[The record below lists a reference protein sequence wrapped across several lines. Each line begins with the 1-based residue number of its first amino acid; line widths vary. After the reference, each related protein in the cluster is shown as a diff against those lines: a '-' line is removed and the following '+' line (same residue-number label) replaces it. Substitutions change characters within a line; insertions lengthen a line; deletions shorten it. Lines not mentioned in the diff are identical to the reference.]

1 MIHRRDEFR
10 GAQATIDKVHQLAKD
25 GKINLFTQYQMASV
39 KGDKNLESIDI
50 KHDNNE
56 IKNLKT
62 DYVLGFFG
70 LIMQLG
76 PIANWGLNIDKKTIE
91 VDTEK
96 FETNQKGIYAV
107 GDICNYPGKLK
118 LILSGFHE
126 GALAARACF
135 KLARPNEKYRFE
147 FTTSSKTIKERLGVK
162 KVIELYSANTPNGKK
177 ISIMLEEIG
186 YEYKVINIDLNKGDQ
201 FKPEF
206 KKISPFSKIP
216 VIIDQDNNK
225 NIFES
230 GAILMYLAEQ
240 SGKFYDTKD
249 RLEINQWLMAQMG
262 YVGPMLGQHHQFH
275 HYNPG
280 KSQFGE
286 ERYFKIS
293 KRIYE
298 ELDERL
304 SKSRFLAGENYTI
317 ADIGTFPWIAR
328 HEWHDIGLK
337 NYKNLT
343 RWYVEISERE
353 AVKKGFK
360 FMNKDEVPPK
370 P

>member
-1 MIHRRDEFR
+1 M
-10 GAQATIDKVHQLAKD
+10 
-25 GKINLFTQYQMASV
+25 
-39 KGDKNLESIDI
+39 
-50 KHDNNE
+50 
-56 IKNLKT
+56 
-62 DYVLGFFG
+62 
-70 LIMQLG
+70 
-76 PIANWGLNIDKKTIE
+76 
-91 VDTEK
+91 
-96 FETNQKGIYAV
+96 
-107 GDICNYPGKLK
+107 
-118 LILSGFHE
+118 
-126 GALAARACF
+126 
-135 KLARPNEKYRFE
+135 
-147 FTTSSKTIKERLGVK
+147 
-162 KVIELYSANTPNGKK
+162 IELYSANTPNGKK

-186 YEYKVINIDLNKGDQ
+186 YEYKVVNIDLNKGEQ

-230 GAILMYLAEQ
+230 GAILIYLAEQ
-240 SGKFYDTKD
+240 SGKFYDIKD

-304 SKSRFLAGENYTI
+304 SKVRFIAGENYTI
-317 ADIGTFPWIAR
+317 ADIATFPWIAR

-337 NYKNLT
+337 NYNNLT
-343 RWYVEISERE
+343 RWYNEISERE

-360 FMNKDEVPPK
+360 FMNKDEVPSK

>member
-1 MIHRRDEFR
+1 
-10 GAQATIDKVHQLAKD
+10 
-25 GKINLFTQYQMASV
+25 
-39 KGDKNLESIDI
+39 
-50 KHDNNE
+50 
-56 IKNLKT
+56 
-62 DYVLGFFG
+62 
-70 LIMQLG
+70 
-76 PIANWGLNIDKKTIE
+76 
-91 VDTEK
+91 
-96 FETNQKGIYAV
+96 
-107 GDICNYPGKLK
+107 
-118 LILSGFHE
+118 
-126 GALAARACF
+126 
-135 KLARPNEKYRFE
+135 
-147 FTTSSKTIKERLGVK
+147 
-162 KVIELYSANTPNGKK
+162 
-177 ISIMLEEIG
+177 MLEEVG

-206 KKISPFSKIP
+206 KKISPLSKIP

-304 SKSRFLAGENYTI
+304 SQSRFLAGENYTI